1 MEYNLLLLQGE
12 NLLYKNKSKL
22 FALSKENFDILV
34 KDNTLISNTI
44 SEEGSFVSEIVD
56 LLQNNEVV
64 VNLEKVSNAL
74 KEIENNQIVSH
85 LRREEFRKISYPII
99 TRTELLKK
107 YLINNSFL
115 FSIDTFLNTSN
126 FQGIELDSWYH

>member
-1 MEYNLLLLQGE
+1 
-12 NLLYKNKSKL
+12 
-22 FALSKENFDILV
+22 LSKENFDILV

-115 FSIDTFLNTSN
+115 FSIDKFLNTSN